1 MKTLTLFLLLLMAAA
16 TTLSQTHSLRVGEPA
31 PQFEL
36 VLATKDSIAE
46 APFSLK
52 EMTGKGPLLL
62 AFYPA
67 DWSSGCT
74 REMCSFRDNFTEL
87 ASLGIDVY
95 GISGDYPHSH
105 REWARHL
112 NLPFALLSDHR
123 HTVSRLYQSFN
134 ESSGYTRRTV
144 FLIDRNG
151 RIAYMDLNFGS
162 SNEESYAHLYEAV
175 RKLQ

>member
-1 MKTLTLFLLLLMAAA
+1 MATA
-16 TTLSQTHSLRVGEPA
+16 TTIPQTGSLRVGDPA

-36 VLATKDSIAE
+36 IMATKDSIAG

-52 EMTGKGPLLL
+52 EANSKGPLLL

-74 REMCSFRDNFTEL
+74 REMCSFRDNFAEIAT
-87 ASLGIDVY
+87 LGVDVY

-112 NLPFALLSDHR
+112 NLPFPLLSDHR
-123 HTVSRLYQSFN
+123 RDVSRLYQSFN
-134 ESSGYTRRTV
+134 ESTGYTRRTV
-144 FLIDRNG
+144 FLIASNG
-151 RIAYMDLNFGS
+151 LITYIDLNFGS
-162 SNEESYAHLYEAV
+162 SNEESYSRLYEAI
-175 RKLQ
+175 RQLPK